1 MTADENIEQKRR
13 WKSKMKS
20 TQVLAGLLI
29 ISIVTLASLS
39 TALAQDYDYYPV
51 LNISKGGAIWQFDT
65 KGLFSGKD
73 VVFWLAEY
81 WIVDEYGETTYY
93 PMPTP
98 MRTQF
103 VNNHVKLTFDSAT
116 LPAYANGTR
125 VTGTLA
131 DSKTFKATGPGFIF
145 GVH

>member
-1 MTADENIEQKRR
+1 
-13 WKSKMKS
+13 MKS

-39 TALAQDYDYYPV
+39 TALAEDYYPV
-51 LNISKGGAIWQFDT
+51 LNISKGGVVWQFDT

-73 VVFWLAEY
+73 VTSYLAEY
-81 WIVDEYGETTYY
+81 WIVDESGVTTYY

-131 DSKTFKATGPGFIF
+131 DGKTFLATGPGFIF
-145 GVH
+145 GIH